1 MKTQRKRLAAVL
13 LSATLTL
20 SNLAGIL
27 PQSNVLAAEENVQTE
42 MMQAKSASSEA
53 QPAPAEEPAAAA
65 PAATETPAAPQLCDI
80 AY

>member
-27 PQSNVLAAEENVQTE
+27 PQSSVLAAEESVQTE
-42 MMQAKSASSEA
+42 MTQAESGSSEA
-53 QPAPAEEPAAAA
+53 QQASAPAEAAQPA
-65 PAATETPAAPQLCDI
+65 P
-80 AY
+80 